1 MCTGRDRRELPLE
14 VVSRREVIGGDTPGG
29 SVSVVVTFV
38 SEIGENT
45 VKVSVSSISSVLRA
59 TGTAAGL

>member
-14 VVSRREVIGGDTPGG
+14 VVSRRDGVGGDTPGG

-45 VKVSVSSISSVLRA
+45 VKVSVSSISSVLKA
-59 TGTAAGL
+59 TGTTAVL